1 NAPGPAFLSHLPVTG
16 HPDYIFPLV
25 LTSAT
30 QELFGCRA
38 DVDVTGDEPHKLLR
52 KEDILRD
59 MKNRAAVSD
68 FSPLKQAVLDYPEE
82 ELLLVFDQDFTY
94 GQSFYLV
101 LTAGAK
107 EDILRPP
114 PGVEEE
120 EEEEEEGDELLE
132 VQKTP
137 EPKPWLSL
145 GSEREIQEESVTDT
159 RPRLRYKVSR
169 VRRQFGAPVCFWDHS
184 AGAMRGS
191 YVECPSYQDK
201 SFSLWRMEKE
211 NSVQAIPNTKSSSS
225 QTLWK
230 YPRNM
235 CTQYESRE
243 LEDEEKERLLQSADL
258 KNFLNS
264 VSARFELAIQQN
276 EIMDVFLDDWRALG
290 DEENVLGGKV
300 DTHLKEY
307 QSFTHTHYSTN
318 KTISCLSWHPTVN
331 GVIAVAVTENL
342 SFEERINNSTRL
354 LLNPSLIL
362 FWSFSDPINPQLLL
376 ECPDDIFCFEFCPSN
391 PNIIAGGCMNGQ
403 VALWDISAHVDR
415 LQGARGGGAARP
427 SNADVPQCFED
438 TRDIAPP
445 TVRYCAV
452 SGVESGHRAPITDI
466 QWLPET
472 FEVSRTGTPLEN
484 KTLISVQ
491 IVTCAPDCC
500 VMFWDLRAPRTVVN
514 ALTDTKPKPEEKTV
528 ENPYGVPSTFKHLDL
543 TWKPLF
549 RVALPKV
556 DTRGEYSPLRFSLRG
571 NTDKSVTVG
580 DRPEPPDYGQLHL
593 PSAKHQRQTD
603 DISTKFYVGT
613 EDGEVVYTD
622 WKLEK
627 DNDSGQLFSPKPTHC
642 FRVHDCLVNTVSRS
656 PFYLDIILTVGGW
669 NFAIWKEGVMTGP
682 LVLSA
687 CSQKRCSAGAWSL
700 TRPGVIYIGKED
712 GNLEVW
718 DLLEKTHE
726 PSQIQSVTTF
736 PITCIKPWTVSRY
749 LGGGVEMCFIT
760 YSLISCETVKQQ
772 LLAVSDHQGTLH
784 ILQVPWMLRHPAAN
798 EKLSVSRYF
807 EKEVEHLVYFE
818 KRTEMREREKKQVE
832 AEEQRR
838 RMQGDTSGLRPA
850 STQRRA
856 EDRGALLPRPH
867 LNTPDYA
874 RPHLN
879 TPDHTSTR
887 QTMPDHT
894 STRQTT
900 PDHPR
905 PHLNTPDYA
914 RPHLNTPD
922 HTSTRQT
929 MPDHTSTLQ
938 TTPQHAR
945 PRQTIPDHTST
956 RQTMP
961 DHASTLQTTPQ
972 HSRPSQTTPKTLQT
986 TPQHSRPRLNTPDH
1000 ASTLQTIPDHAS
1012 TRQTTPDH
1020 PRKLHLTASITIPD
1034 MRCCGCSQEGVVAL
1048 KQLEELEEQAQ
1059 RDYEDYLTL
1068 EKAIL
1073 KDMGLQ
1079 TQHMS
1084 DH

>member
-1 NAPGPAFLSHLPVTG
+1 SCPKQKQHPEQKRKNAPGPAFLSHLPVTG

-30 QELFGCRA
+30 QELFCCRA

-114 PGVEEE
+114 PGM

-159 RPRLRYKVSR
+159 RPRVYKVSR

-235 CTQYESRE
+235 CTQYEPRE

-415 LQGARGGGAARP
+415 LQGARGGGAART
-427 SNADVPQCFED
+427 SNADD

-549 RVALPKV
+549 RVH
-556 DTRGEYSPLRFSLRG
+556 THTHFSHSHSPSP
-571 NTDKSVTVG
+571 TPPDKSVTVG

-700 TRPGVIYIGKED
+700 TRPGVMYIGKED

-736 PITCIKPWTVSRY
+736 PITCIKPWTVS
-749 LGGGVEMCFIT
+749 L
-760 YSLISCETVKQQ
+760 KQQ

-798 EKLSVSRYF
+798 ELSVSRYF

-838 RMQGDTSGLRPA
+838 RMVRSSFSWWA
-850 STQRRA
+850 S
-856 EDRGALLPRPH
+856 LLD
-867 LNTPDYA
+867 N
-874 RPHLN
+874 
-879 TPDHTSTR
+879 
-887 QTMPDHT
+887 
-894 STRQTT
+894 
-900 PDHPR
+900 
-905 PHLNTPDYA
+905 
-914 RPHLNTPD
+914 
-922 HTSTRQT
+922 
-929 MPDHTSTLQ
+929 
-938 TTPQHAR
+938 
-945 PRQTIPDHTST
+945 IC
-956 RQTMP
+956 
-961 DHASTLQTTPQ
+961 
-972 HSRPSQTTPKTLQT
+972 PKNICAG
-986 TPQHSRPRLNTPDH
+986 RN
-1000 ASTLQTIPDHAS
+1000 
-1012 TRQTTPDH
+1012 
-1020 PRKLHLTASITIPD
+1020 
-1034 MRCCGCSQEGVVAL
+1034 
-1048 KQLEELEEQAQ
+1048 
-1059 RDYEDYLTL
+1059 
-1068 EKAIL
+1068 
-1073 KDMGLQ
+1073 
-1079 TQHMS
+1079 
-1084 DH
+1084 